1 MNSTWIALGSLFATL
16 VTAAGVVTTI
26 LWERRRDRN
35 KPAVDK
41 AQVEDLIRKSSRWR
55 DARLAQYDRY
65 FDEQDLPWHRAM
77 TRLAGQLIELLEQ
90 AKAGGYL
97 PPDAVIPTPP
107 PPSPVLP
114 EPPPYD

>member
-1 MNSTWIALGSLFATL
+1 MTAQGFALVAAPFVSLAVLL
-16 VTAAGVVTTI
+16 VTI

-41 AQVEDLIRKSSRWR
+41 AQVEDLIKKNSRWR

-77 TRLAGQLIELLEQ
+77 TKLALQFIELLGQ
-90 AKAGGYL
+90 AKDAGFL
-97 PPDAVIPTPP
+97 PPDVVIPAPP

-114 EPPPYD
+114 DPPPYD

>member
-1 MNSTWIALGSLFATL
+1 MTAQGFALVAAPFVSIAILITTL
-16 VTAAGVVTTI
+16 

-35 KPAVDK
+35 KPAVDE
-41 AQVEDLIRKSSRWR
+41 AQVEHLIKKNSRWR
-55 DARLAQYDRY
+55 DTRLAQYDRY

-77 TRLAGQLIELLEQ
+77 TKFGEEVIVLLEQ
-90 AKAGGYL
+90 AKDAGFL
-97 PPDAVIPTPP
+97 PADIVIPSPP

>member
-1 MNSTWIALGSLFATL
+1 MSTQDFALIATPAVSLIIFVGTL
-16 VTAAGVVTTI
+16 
-26 LWERRRDRN
+26 LWNQRRDRN
-35 KPAVDK
+35 RPAFDRS
-41 AQVEDLIRKSSRWR
+41 QIEDIVRKTTRWR

-77 TRLAGQLIELLEQ
+77 TRLVAQVIDLLEQ
-90 AKAGGYL
+90 AKAAGFL
-97 PPDAVIPTPP
+97 PPDVVIPPPP